1 MKPSYLSVAQ
11 QAAKAEQAGDY
22 LEASILWGQAKYLA
36 RTEKDLRW
44 AEYRIEHN
52 SLRNSLLT
60 RAIEYEEQQKE
71 RNKKA
76 REKIKSKKEAE
87 LLEANINKTSEVSCE

>member
-1 MKPSYLSVAQ
+1 MKPSYLSIAQ
-11 QAAKAEQAGDY
+11 QAAKAEQTGDY
-22 LEASILWGQAKYLA
+22 LKASILWGQAKYLA

-60 RAIEYEEQQKE
+60 RAIEYEEKQKE
-71 RNKKA
+71 RRKQYK
-76 REKIKSKKEAE
+76 ESHKLKKEAE
-87 LLEANINKTSEVSCE
+87 LLEENINRGAVSNE